1 MGMRGGGTLRRGRHA
16 NVIGRPRP
24 TPANQEARC
33 SPHPK
38 NLPHPPQSPL
48 RDPGKRLKWR
58 WPRLR
63 SRGVRT
69 VKNLNPITAAVSLEA
84 IITINR
90 CRADCRSGWKIV
102 FSKMA
107 APIYATSHMLFLQ
120 CDTLVL
126 TVWGTS
132 TISSSFYYPAWS
144 QSLVVNSMELEDR
157 RPGLN
162 SESTSYYHCG
172 TGIAT

>member
-90 CRADCRSGWKIV
+90 CRADCRS
-102 FSKMA
+102 
-107 APIYATSHMLFLQ
+107 
-120 CDTLVL
+120 
-126 TVWGTS
+126 VWGTS